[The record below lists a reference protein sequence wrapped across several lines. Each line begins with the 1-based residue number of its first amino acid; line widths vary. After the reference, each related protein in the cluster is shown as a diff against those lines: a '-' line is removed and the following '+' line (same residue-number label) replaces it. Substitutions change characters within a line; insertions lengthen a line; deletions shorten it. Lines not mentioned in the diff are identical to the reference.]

1 MRLLSARLS
10 AKRRSPLAGL
20 VVLLMGL
27 LVTGGLYAV
36 LSPAT
41 ASTSTADQS
50 TVAKGRDRARRRTL
64 SLIHI

>member
-41 ASTSTADQS
+41 ADTSVEMKAIANVNNNDAWNS
-50 TVAKGRDRARRRTL
+50 RSSSIDL
-64 SLIHI
+64 